1 MGDGEASDRLIAWNL
16 ELTAAHD
23 RLRRALQIARNPDA
37 ADLDGARR
45 DLMLYCH
52 GFCLALRGHHESEY
66 AGLFPALRARHP
78 ELGEAIAKLAHDH
91 ELIAALLTDLDQALT
106 APGTREQVT
115 RQLDGIAAI
124 MESHFQYEERQ
135 LLGVLSTLEIGA
147 RPQDLLGP
155 L

>member
-1 MGDGEASDRLIAWNL
+1 MV
-16 ELTAAHD
+16 
-23 RLRRALQIARNPDA
+23 QIEPTILPRVVRNPA
-37 ADLDGARR
+37 GADLDGARR

-52 GFCLALRGHHESEY
+52 GFCLALRGHHQSED

-78 ELGEAIAKLAHDH
+78 ELAEAIAKLAHDH
-91 ELIAALLTDLDQALT
+91 ELIAVLLADLDRALT
-106 APGTREQVT
+106 AAGKSEQLNA
-115 RQLDGIAAI
+115 QLDGIAAI

-135 LLGVLSTLEIGA
+135 LLGPLSRMQTDA